1 MGELFSVRSL
11 IYWWGMLTA
20 SAFIKDWLA
29 SLSELLKDPETF
41 NSEKIPFNMMPGL
54 NAWIDG
60 AADYVKN
67 SVNFDPEQVIATIG
81 PLAIRGWAVAL
92 VFGLIIIGFGIR
104 LYIRAL
110 RSHQW
115 FDDLFTLF
123 ILYIILRFEGHI
135 VGSTGLP
142 VQDWFKSLVENQ
154 FVSFFLI
161 ILLLLTLS
169 FAGEGLR
176 SKRAFWRALGAA
188 TLISLFIY
196 PSQMA
201 SVLGYIVQALAFF
214 GTSLSTQ
221 QNLPFTVAWGV
232 IGMILAIHRLTTPEA
247 AVGGKAE
254 G

>member
-1 MGELFSVRSL
+1 MSEVFSVRSL

-20 SAFIKDWLA
+20 SAFIQEWLA
-29 SLSELLKDPETF
+29 GLAKLLQDPETF
-41 NSEKIPFNMMPGL
+41 NKEKIPFNMMPGL
-54 NAWIDG
+54 NSWIDG
-60 AADYVKN
+60 AAEYVKVA
-67 SVNFDPEQVIATIG
+67 VNFDPGQTIATIG
-81 PLAIRGWAVAL
+81 PLTVSGWVVAVL
-92 VFGLIIIGFGIR
+92 LGLILISFGVR

-123 ILYIILRFEGHI
+123 VLYIILRFEGHI
-135 VGSTGLP
+135 ISQTGLP
-142 VQDWFKSLVENQ
+142 IQDWFKALLDNQ
-154 FVSFFLI
+154 FISFFLI
-161 ILLLLTLS
+161 ILLLLMLS

-188 TLISLFIY
+188 VLISLFIY
-196 PSQMA
+196 PSEMA
-201 SVLGYIVQALAFF
+201 SILGYIVQALAFF
-214 GTSLSTQ
+214 GASLTTQ
-221 QNLPFTVAWGV
+221 QNLPFTIAWGV